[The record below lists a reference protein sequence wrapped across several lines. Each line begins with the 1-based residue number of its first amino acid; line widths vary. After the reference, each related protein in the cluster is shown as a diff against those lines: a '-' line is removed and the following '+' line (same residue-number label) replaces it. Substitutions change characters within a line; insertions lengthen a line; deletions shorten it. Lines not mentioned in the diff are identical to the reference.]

1 MSRCPPGL
9 KSDTIKFYNEMNA
22 VAKKIAQA
30 TSHFFVVTFF
40 LFFWGQGEKNAV
52 ANTLRRQVSTF
63 FFYTGPRRQDAAG
76 EQLAIYVFSRYEY
89 SLTKLN

>member
-1 MSRCPPGL
+1 MHFAGL

-30 TSHFFVVTFF
+30 SSHFFVVTFF

-63 FFYTGPRRQDAAG
+63 FFFTQALGDKMR
-76 EQLAIYVFSRYEY
+76 LASNSLYMCSR
-89 SLTKLN
+89 TTNMV

>member
-1 MSRCPPGL
+1 MHCAGL

-30 TSHFFVVTFF
+30 SSLFF
-40 LFFWGQGEKNAV
+40 LLFSFFFGTRKNAV

-63 FFYTGPRRQDAAG
+63 FFVQALGDKMR
-76 EQLAIYVFSRYEY
+76 LASTSHYEY
-89 SLTKLN
+89 ILTKLN

>member
-1 MSRCPPGL
+1 MHCAGL

-30 TSHFFVVTFF
+30 SSHFVLLF
-40 LFFWGQGEKNAV
+40 LGTRQNAV

-63 FFYTGPRRQDAAG
+63 IF
-76 EQLAIYVFSRYEY
+76 
-89 SLTKLN
+89 